1 MTDKSQRRLF
11 ALLAMTLL
19 GGCALLMPFQARQVD
34 ALQSRKPKFI
44 FIFLADGAGITH
56 LEITRMYNQLVY
68 NEGLNITDRIFTEG
82 SLGLMTTHSADHL
95 ITDSAASATALAN
108 GCKAKNGW
116 VGICADG
123 SIPKSVLEIA
133 KRRGMKIGL
142 VTSAAVHDAS
152 PAAFSIHI
160 HSRRL
165 ADEIVEAYLDYQ
177 PDLLMGGGRNRFLPK
192 DRKEGRRKD
201 YKDMITL
208 FRDKGYAYVS
218 TRQELM
224 EVEGPKVLGL
234 FSLADMGFEIDRDE
248 GREPSVFDMTRAAI
262 RILQEGK
269 GMGFVLFI
277 ENENIDTSAHLS
289 DVAALIHEVR
299 EFDRAVGLAYE
310 FYKKH
315 PQETLILV
323 ASDHETGGL
332 ALTGAAR
339 QIKFIGPVGRVL
351 PSRESLKRIHSIR
364 ISIRRAARLLG
375 RRPSS
380 EDIDSLMAEHFKGFV
395 LTAELREVLLK
406 KKRLGPTFYSKATA
420 AALGAMVA
428 HNTQAYWIGRGH
440 TNQPVFVGALGVG
453 AERFRG
459 YQDNT
464 DFARHL
470 FALLGEKRQQ
480 AEGSEQ

>member
-1 MTDKSQRRLF
+1 MKYKSQRRF
-11 ALLAMTLL
+11 FVFLAMLTLL
-19 GGCALLMPFQARQVD
+19 GGYLLAMPFQAWQAD
-34 ALQSRKPKFI
+34 ALQSNKPKFV

-68 NEGLNITDRIFTEG
+68 NRGLTITDKIFAEG
-82 SLGLMTTHSADHL
+82 SLGLMTTHSADYL

-133 KRRGMKIGL
+133 KGRGMKTGL

-160 HSRRL
+160 HSRKL

-201 YKDMITL
+201 YKDMIAL
-208 FRDKGYAYVS
+208 FRNKGYAYVS
-218 TRQELM
+218 TKQEL
-224 EVEGPKVLGL
+224 EQVKGPKVLGL
-234 FSLADMGFEIDRDE
+234 FSFSDMSFEIDRDKSL
-248 GREPSVFDMTRAAI
+248 EPSVFDMTQETL
-262 RILQEGK
+262 RILEEGK
-269 GMGFVLFI
+269 EKGFVVFI
-277 ENENIDTSAHLS
+277 ENENIDSSAHLS
-289 DVAALIHEVR
+289 DVAALIREVS

-310 FYKKH
+310 FYKRH

-323 ASDHETGGL
+323 TSDHETGGL
-332 ALTGAAR
+332 AITETAR
-339 QIKFIGPVGRVL
+339 NIRFFGRVGKVI
-351 PSRESLKRIHSIR
+351 PTRESLERIRAIR
-364 ISIRRAARLLG
+364 ISLSRAARILG
-375 RRPSS
+375 KRPTP
-380 EDIDSLMAEHFKGFV
+380 EKVDNLMVEHFKGFV
-395 LTAELREVLLK
+395 LTPELREILIEGKSV
-406 KKRLGPTFYSKATA
+406 GPTFYSNRTA
-420 AALGAMVA
+420 AALGEMVA
-428 HNTQAYWIGRGH
+428 HNTNVYWIGRGH

-470 FALLGEKRQQ
+470 IALL
-480 AEGSEQ
+480 EGKASH